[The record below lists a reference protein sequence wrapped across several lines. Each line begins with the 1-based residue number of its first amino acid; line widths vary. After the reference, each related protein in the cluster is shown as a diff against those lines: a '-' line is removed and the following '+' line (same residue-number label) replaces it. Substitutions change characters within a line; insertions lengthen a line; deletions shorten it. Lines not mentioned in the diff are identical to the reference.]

1 MKCLLVDDEP
11 GIREGLAA
19 LLRKQGHDVRTAGD
33 CAGARGALVD
43 DFDVVVT
50 DWRLPD
56 GTADAYWA
64 AARCPVVAV
73 SGHPEEVVRD
83 AQVHAVLTKPAT
95 PAKLLAVLATVP
107 GLAPA
112 SPPGAALPLPIDV
125 QRAIAAFVQ
134 QLPAGTT
141 TETWDDGTFVTVV
154 AGLDATAAPKVQS
167 RHGELSLRRREGAVA
182 AQLRLRRDGRPAA
195 PLPVIAPLAPWPL
208 QGSFAVDFHDSAL
221 EPAALAACLERA
233 AAVRRQGRYVQLLNL
248 PDRAPDCAFGH
259 GTADDMPMREPVG
272 PSLQAEFADLW
283 REP

>member
-33 CAGARGALVD
+33 CAGARVALLH

-64 AARCPVVAV
+64 ATRCPVVAV

-83 AQVHAVLTKPAT
+83 SMVHAVLTKPAT
-95 PAKLLAVLATVP
+95 PAKLLAVLATLP
-107 GLAPA
+107 GPAPA
-112 SPPGAALPLPIDV
+112 SPPAAGSPLPIDV
-125 QRAIAAFVQ
+125 RRAIAAFLQ
-134 QLPAGTT
+134 QLPAGTS
-141 TETWDDGTFVTVV
+141 TETWDDGTFVTVI
-154 AGLDATAAPKVQS
+154 AALDATAAATVQS
-167 RHGELSLRRREGAVA
+167 RHGELSLRRRDGAVA
-182 AQLRLRRDGRPAA
+182 AWLRLRRDGRPAA
-195 PLPVIAPLAPWPL
+195 LLPVVAPLEPWPP
-208 QGSFAVDFHDSAL
+208 QGAFAVDFHDSAL
-221 EPAALAACLERA
+221 APAALAACLERA
-233 AAVRRQGRYVQLLNL
+233 AAVRRNGAQVQLLNL

-259 GTADDMPMREPVG
+259 GTADDMPMRDPVG
-272 PSLQAEFADLW
+272 PSLQAESADLW